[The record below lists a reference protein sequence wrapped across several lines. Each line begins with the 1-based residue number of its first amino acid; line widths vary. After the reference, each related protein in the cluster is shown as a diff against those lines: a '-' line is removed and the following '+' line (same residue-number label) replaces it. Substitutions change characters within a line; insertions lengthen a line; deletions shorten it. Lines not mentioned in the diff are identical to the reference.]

1 MGQKTTAPIKSTQQI
16 AWIGMLNSN
25 KIKDGFAFLELYY
38 FYEQK
43 SKLLL
48 FQQLIF
54 FNFNHPSFYNLSMKT
69 NFVLQLFIW
78 PNKKYS
84 NLQNI
89 GKS

>member
-25 KIKDGFAFLELYY
+25 KIKDGFTFLELYY

-48 FQQLIF
+48 VQQLIF
-54 FNFNHPSFYNLSMKT
+54 
-69 NFVLQLFIW
+69 
-78 PNKKYS
+78 
-84 NLQNI
+84 
-89 GKS
+89 